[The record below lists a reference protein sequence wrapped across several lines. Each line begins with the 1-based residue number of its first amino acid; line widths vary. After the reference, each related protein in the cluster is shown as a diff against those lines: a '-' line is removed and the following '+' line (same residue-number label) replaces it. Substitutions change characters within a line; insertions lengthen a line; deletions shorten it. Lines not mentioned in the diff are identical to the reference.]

1 MIRRPPRS
9 TLFPYTTLFRSAT
22 GGFAGRPGSSPRKPL
37 ECLNAVQLDNGRVD
51 MGDIRRPQRP
61 EGFALIC
68 LLAAGIC
75 KTDLDLRRELSSFPR
90 HAGLSAGR
98 GTRHSDSAVERW
110 LNCQL
115 YCHVSIRELS
125 AGVELCRKQQFQR
138 KEG

>member
-1 MIRRPPRS
+1 M
-9 TLFPYTTLFRSAT
+9 L
-22 GGFAGRPGSSPRKPL
+22 
-37 ECLNAVQLDNGRVD
+37 AVQLDNGRVD
-51 MGDIRRPQRP
+51 VGDIRRRQRP
-61 EGFALIC
+61 EGFALIR

-75 KTDLDLRRELSSFPR
+75 KTDNFGELSSFPR
-90 HAGLSAGR
+90 RAGLSAGR
-98 GTRHSDSAVERW
+98 GTRHSESAVERW